1 MNKLKDKCKIILVR
15 LVRSNKPQGP
25 QNMWL
30 FLCHEFKVARS
41 GAWSTTIIF
50 LCIFLKDYKEDKTR
64 TIFVACA
71 YNVMGITTF
80 DVYAANLLG
89 KITSLRVDGIFHN
102 IVLLTY

>member
-1 MNKLKDKCKIILVR
+1 M
-15 LVRSNKPQGP
+15 
-25 QNMWL
+25 
-30 FLCHEFKVARS
+30 
-41 GAWSTTIIF
+41 F
-50 LCIFLKDYKEDKTR
+50 LCIFLKDYDKNKTR

-71 YNVMGITTF
+71 YNVTGITTF